1 MAIERGRID
10 ASEAGPRGLRDQI
23 EAQTG
28 FGYQASAIHA
38 GSMFGNGSQTPLA
51 FVFEKEMNMDYSKI
65 YIDADCSMHELK
77 DILSFDKEDIFGDE
91 NYVRVFVDRNDST
104 DAERREPRAVFSPAI
119 RATFYLEVYTEEEGD
134 TIEFKEKVAQFI
146 IFLRK
151 HWPYVVASC
160 DFEDFIIEKTGWN
173 WTEEKPLPPPM
184 IDGRSV

>member
-23 EAQTG
+23 EAKTG

-38 GSMFGNGSQTPLA
+38 GSMFGNRSQTPLA

-77 DILSFDKEDIFGDE
+77 DILSFDKEDISGDE
-91 NYVRVFVDRNDST
+91 NYVRVFVAGMTAPIPKGGN
-104 DAERREPRAVFSPAI
+104 REPSFHQQSELHSI
-119 RATFYLEVYTEEEGD
+119 LIVYTEEEGD
-134 TIEFKEKVAQFI
+134 TIEFKEKVAQFL

-160 DFEDFIIEKTGWN
+160 DFEDFIRGLGSKHVI
-173 WTEEKPLPPPM
+173 
-184 IDGRSV
+184 VAC

>member
-1 MAIERGRID
+1 MAIERSRINT
-10 ASEAGPRGLRDQI
+10 SEAGPRGLRDQI

-77 DILSFDKEDIFGDE
+77 DILSSDKEKIFGDE

-119 RATFYLEVYTEEEGD
+119 RATFCLEIYNYEIG
-134 TIEFKEKVAQFI
+134 
-146 IFLRK
+146 R
-151 HWPYVVASC
+151 ASC
-160 DFEDFIIEKTGWN
+160 RE
-173 WTEEKPLPPPM
+173 
-184 IDGRSV
+184 RV